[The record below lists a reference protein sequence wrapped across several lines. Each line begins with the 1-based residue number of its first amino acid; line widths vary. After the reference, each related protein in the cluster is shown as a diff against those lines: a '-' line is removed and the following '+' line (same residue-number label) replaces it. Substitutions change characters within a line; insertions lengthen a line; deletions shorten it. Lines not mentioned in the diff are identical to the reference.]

1 MRMSTRPS
9 RCFKARAAKAGSGN
23 VSPDAAKAM
32 KSHFWLNISELRQ
45 ATQSSVTWKW
55 QVSLPHVLLSLMNV
69 VSLLGRLS
77 VLSLL
82 SIMGLLCILCP
93 MVKGLME
100 KKRRCSR
107 HWLHGT
113 LALSRTLRGN
123 GGSRDYVLP
132 KRQRKVI
139 GSASSR
145 PD

>member
-1 MRMSTRPS
+1 
-9 RCFKARAAKAGSGN
+9 
-23 VSPDAAKAM
+23 
-32 KSHFWLNISELRQ
+32 
-45 ATQSSVTWKW
+45 QSSVTWKW

-123 GGSRDYVLP
+123 GGSSWCATR
-132 KRQRKVI
+132 KRKKKEI
-139 GSASSR
+139 GGDRTTPNKCQPSTRGIGFLR
-145 PD
+145 PSPLRPTNRAI